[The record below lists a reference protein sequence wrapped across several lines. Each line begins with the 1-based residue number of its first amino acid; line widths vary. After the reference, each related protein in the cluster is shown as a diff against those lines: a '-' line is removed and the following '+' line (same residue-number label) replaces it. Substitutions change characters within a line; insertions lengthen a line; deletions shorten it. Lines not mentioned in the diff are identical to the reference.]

1 MPQIVTYGKDLLRIN
16 LEKNSIE
23 YSSTGGRTWQ
33 TRFCMSSA
41 GTFRDLLVIGTDL
54 FAATSKGLYWS
65 RNGGATW
72 QTRYSNAAL
81 GEFWTLATDGTV
93 LLANT
98 SKGLYAS
105 RNQGLTWE
113 HRR

>member
-1 MPQIVTYGKDLLRIN
+1 
-16 LEKNSIE
+16 
-23 YSSTGGRTWQ
+23 
-33 TRFCMSSA
+33 MSSV
-41 GTFRDLLVIGTDL
+41 GTFRDLLVIGTEL

-81 GEFWTLATDGTV
+81 GEFWTLATDGAV

-98 SKGLYAS
+98 SKGLFAS
-105 RNQGLTWE
+105 RNKGLTWE